1 MNGSVYKGMSN
12 LSSPYQGIFFDLDG
26 TLADTAPDLVAA
38 TNLLLLA
45 RNLPPKPYEFLRPY
59 ASAGAR
65 GLLEGA
71 FGIGTDHPEFIP
83 LRDEFFSNY
92 EKALFVNSKLFDG
105 MDHLLNQ
112 MDEAKLPWGIV
123 TNKSERFT
131 NPLTDLMGLRQ
142 RAVSTI
148 SGDTTPYSKPHPEP
162 ILHAARVANIDPT
175 KSIYVGDDLRDVIA
189 GKAAG
194 MLTIAATY
202 GYCGC
207 KEPPEAWGADFII
220 NSPLDLL
227 PIIFPNQG

>member
-1 MNGSVYKGMSN
+1 MSK
-12 LSSPYQGIFFDLDG
+12 LFSPYEGIFFDLDG

-38 TNLLLLA
+38 TNKLLAA
-45 RNLPPKPYEFLRPY
+45 RNLTPKPYEFLRPY

-71 FGIGTDHPEFIP
+71 FGISPDHEDFVV

-92 EKALFVNSKLFDG
+92 EKALLVDSKLFDG
-105 MDHLLNQ
+105 IDHLLDQ
-112 MDEAKLPWGIV
+112 MDAASLPWGII

-142 RAVSTI
+142 RAVSTV

-162 ILHAARVANIDPT
+162 ILHAARISNIDPS
-175 KSIYVGDDLRDVIA
+175 KSIYVGDDIRDVLA

-194 MLTIAATY
+194 MKTVAAAY

-207 KEPPEAWGADFII
+207 KEPPEAWGADYIA
-220 NSPLDLL
+220 NNPLDLL
-227 PIIFPNQG
+227 KIIFPGRD

>member
-1 MNGSVYKGMSN
+1 MSN
-12 LSSPYQGIFFDLDG
+12 LYSPYAGIFFDLDG

-38 TNLLLLA
+38 TNQLLTA
-45 RNLPPKPYEFLRPY
+45 RNLEPKPYEFLRPY

-71 FGIGTDHPEFIP
+71 FGISPEHVDFIL
-83 LRDEFFSNY
+83 LRDEFFANY
-92 EKALFVNSKLFDG
+92 EKALLVESKLFDG
-105 MDHLLNQ
+105 IDHLLDQ
-112 MDEAKLPWGIV
+112 MDAAKLPWGII

-142 RAVSTI
+142 RAVSTV

-162 ILHAARVANIDPT
+162 ILHAARSTNIDPT
-175 KSIYVGDDLRDVIA
+175 KSIYVGDDIRDVVA

-194 MLTIAATY
+194 MKTVAAAY

-207 KEPPEAWGADFII
+207 KEPPEAWGADYII
-220 NSPLDLL
+220 HNPLDLL
-227 PIIFPNQG
+227 QIIFPNRE

>member
-1 MNGSVYKGMSN
+1 MSN
-12 LSSPYQGIFFDLDG
+12 LSSPYAGIFFDLDG

-38 TNLLLLA
+38 MNKLLLA
-45 RNLPPKPYEFLRPY
+45 RDLEPKPYALLRPH

-71 FGIGTDHPEFIP
+71 FGIGPDHPDFIA
-83 LRDEFFSNY
+83 LRDEFFGHY
-92 EKALFVNSKLFDG
+92 EKALLVESKLFDG
-105 MDHLLNQ
+105 IDHLLDQ
-112 MDEAKLPWGIV
+112 MDEARLPWGII

-142 RAVSTI
+142 RAISTV

-162 ILHAARVANIDPT
+162 ILHAARSSNIDPT
-175 KSIYVGDDLRDVIA
+175 KSIYVGDDIRDVLA

-194 MLTIAATY
+194 MKTVAAAY

-207 KEPPEAWGADFII
+207 KEPPEAWGADYVV
-220 NSPLDLL
+220 NHPTELL
-227 PIIFPNQG
+227 QIIFPNRE

>member
-1 MNGSVYKGMSN
+1 MSK
-12 LSSPYQGIFFDLDG
+12 LFSPYEGIFFDLDG

-38 TNLLLLA
+38 TNKLLVA

-71 FGIGTDHPEFIP
+71 FGISPDHEDFVA

-92 EKALFVNSKLFDG
+92 EKALLVDSKLFDG
-105 MDHLLNQ
+105 IDHLLDQ
-112 MDEAKLPWGIV
+112 MDAASLPWGII

-131 NPLTDLMGLRQ
+131 IPLTDLMGLRQ
-142 RAVSTI
+142 RAVSTV
-148 SGDTTPYSKPHPEP
+148 SGDTTPHSKPHPEP
-162 ILHAARVANIDPT
+162 ILYAARTSNIDPS
-175 KSIYVGDDLRDVIA
+175 KSIYVGDDIRDVLA

-194 MLTIAATY
+194 MKTVAAAY

-207 KEPPEAWGADFII
+207 KEPPEAWGADYIA
-220 NSPLDLL
+220 NNPLDLL
-227 PIIFPNQG
+227 QIIFPNKV